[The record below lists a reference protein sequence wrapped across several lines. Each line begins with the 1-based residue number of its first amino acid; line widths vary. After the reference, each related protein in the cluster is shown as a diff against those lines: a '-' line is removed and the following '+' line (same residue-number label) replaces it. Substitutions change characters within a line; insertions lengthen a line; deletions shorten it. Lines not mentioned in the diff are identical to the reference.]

1 MLLIRTGGKTGK
13 RTGRC
18 EPDERT
24 MIDPML
30 IQKLSQTEPS
40 ADALRQLALLD
51 PSLTMPAALPLLL
64 SRLMGP
70 TCASG
75 DEGDEG
81 EEFEPE
87 MASA

>member
-1 MLLIRTGGKTGK
+1 MLFNRSGGKTGR
-13 RTGRC
+13 RTGRQD
-18 EPDERT
+18 PDDRT

-30 IQKLSQTEPS
+30 IQKLSQAEPS
-40 ADALRQLALLD
+40 ADALRQLAQLD

-64 SRLMGP
+64 ARLMGP

-75 DEGDEG
+75 DEGEEG

-87 MASA
+87 LASA